1 MLNKLTIRGYDSH
14 DCITGKDYSGPIEIN
29 FKRGINYVDPRV
41 LHILKLLNSSLRTS
55 IGVKGKI
62 GLGTNIDISNGI
74 NIKLQYN
81 EVNYYELILIKDV
94 NATDNSLCVL
104 SESLGNGV
112 LTKTYDYLIEGWD
125 NKIPVTRNIPIVS
138 LFNNLEMHELSH
150 SFTYIEE
157 NKDPRYHTLDQLRRY
172 LNNYYNVPIQC
183 IDEAWAMMPSLDL
196 GIKKIEVGIGK
207 DNAYI
212 DESGKNEFKIESL
225 SMLGSGANLL
235 LWLLPI
241 LLQKDKTVILS
252 SRLCSFTELH
262 PILVKHLINI
272 LNNTEG
278 ICTVLLEKDEFTKY

>member
-1 MLNKLTIRGYDSH
+1 MLNKLTIKGYNAY

-29 FKRGINYVDPRV
+29 FKKGINYVDPRV
-41 LHILKLLNSSLRTS
+41 LHILKLLNTSLRTS
-55 IGVKGKI
+55 IGVRSKI
-62 GLGTNIDISNGI
+62 GLGDNTDISNGI

-81 EVNYYELILIKDV
+81 EVNYYELILIKDI
-94 NATDNSLCVL
+94 NTTDNSLCVL

-125 NKIPVTRNIPIVS
+125 DKIPVTRNIPIVS
-138 LFNNLEMHELSH
+138 LFNYPELHELSH
-150 SFTYIEE
+150 SFTYVEGE
-157 NKDPRYHTLDQLRRY
+157 KNPRYHTLDQLRRY
-172 LNNYYNVPIQC
+172 LNNYYNVSIQC

-196 GIKKIEVGIGK
+196 GIKKIEVGVGK

>member
-1 MLNKLTIRGYDSH
+1 MLNKLTIKGYNAY

-29 FKRGINYVDPRV
+29 FKEGINYVDPRV
-41 LHILKLLNSSLRTS
+41 LHILKLLNTSLRTS
-55 IGVKGKI
+55 IGVRGKI
-62 GLGTNIDISNGI
+62 GLGANTDTSNGI

-81 EVNYYELILIKDV
+81 EVNYYELILIKDI
-94 NATDNSLCVL
+94 NTTDNSLCVL

-112 LTKTYDYLIEGWD
+112 FTKTYDYLIEGWD
-125 NKIPVTRNIPIVS
+125 NKIPVTRNIPIIS
-138 LFNNLEMHELSH
+138 LFNNQELHELSH
-150 SFTYIEE
+150 SFTYLEE
-157 NKDPRYHTLDQLRRY
+157 DKNPHYRTLDQLRRH
-172 LNNYYNVPIQC
+172 LNNYYNVPIRC
-183 IDEAWAMMPSLDL
+183 IDEAWAMMPTLDL
-196 GIKKIEVGIGK
+196 GIKKIEVGVGK

-241 LLQKDKTVILS
+241 LLQKDKTIILS

-272 LNNTEG
+272 LNNTGG